1 MGKNLIIKQIDELQ
15 DDFYRISTYIGNNPE
30 LGHEEYKAC
39 KVLTEELEKHGFSV
53 EIGTCGLPTA
63 FMAAYDSGKEG
74 PVIGFM
80 SEYDALP
87 EVGHACGHNL
97 IGTMGIAAG
106 IGLSKVIH
114 ETG

>member
-1 MGKNLIIKQIDELQ
+1 MGKNLIIKKIDELQ
-15 DDFYRISTYIGNNPE
+15 NEFNRISTYIGENPE

-39 KVLTEELEKHGFSV
+39 KVLTDELKKHGFAV

-63 FMAAYDSGKEG
+63 FTATYDSGKEG
-74 PVIGFM
+74 PVIGYM

-97 IGTMGIAAG
+97 IGTMGI
-106 IGLSKVIH
+106 LCRNRS
-114 ETG
+114 E